1 LDTIRTL
8 VVDDQNIVRQGT
20 VAILSLHRD
29 IKVVGEAAQ
38 GSEAVSLVE
47 KARPDVI
54 LMDMPVQMQ
63 DGLETI
69 SKIKEIMPDARILVL
84 ASSAQSERVYQV
96 IRMGAL
102 GYMLKDSTGEQ
113 LVEAVRNV
121 AEGKATLPPSIAL
134 RVIHEIDELS
144 RLSNT
149 LDQLTPK
156 ETETL
161 KQMAKGLSNK
171 DIAAELFVDER
182 TVAKHVSSILKKLH
196 LTNRTQAALYALHE
210 EVMVG
215 SGKGSE

>member
-1 LDTIRTL
+1 M
-8 VVDDQNIVRQGT
+8 
-20 VAILSLHRD
+20 AILSLHRD

>member
-20 VAILSLHRD
+20 MAILSLQRD
-29 IKVVGEAAQ
+29 IKVVGDAAH

-54 LMDMPVQMQ
+54 LMDLPLQMQ

-96 IRMGAL
+96 IRLGAL

-113 LVEAVRNV
+113 LVEALRNV
-121 AEGKATLPPSIAL
+121 AQGKAALPPAIAL

-161 KQMAKGLSNK
+161 RQMAKGLSNK
-171 DIAAELFVDER
+171 DIAGELFVDER

-210 EVMVG
+210 QIMVG
-215 SGKGSE
+215 SDKRTE